1 VTDPRPPYLRIA
13 AEIERRIATGELRP
27 GDPVPTTRAIVR
39 EWGVAMAT
47 ATKALAALK
56 QSGAIESAARVG
68 AVVAARRL
76 PSRTTEGLERE
87 RVVRAAVRIADAG
100 GLAAL
105 SMRAVAA
112 ELGVATMTLHRHLD
126 AEPELTRLITDAAFA
141 EIDYPEPPPG
151 WRSHLRVAAR
161 LQWDVYQRHPWVP
174 RLVSITR
181 PATLPA
187 MMNYGLWTLRAFE
200 GLELDPSTR
209 LHVYATL
216 VNYVRGTAMNIEPEA
231 AAELDTGMTSKQWGA
246 ARLAVDR
253 PLITQLTEPTA
264 EVDLESLFAF
274 GLERLLDGLT
284 IVMTPQK
291 TRLPRT

>member
-1 VTDPRPPYLRIA
+1 VTDPRPRYLRIA

-284 IVMTPQK
+284 IVMTPQR

>member
-27 GDPVPTTRAIVR
+27 GDPVPTTRSIVR

-112 ELGVATMTLHRHLD
+112 ELGIATMTLHRHLG

-187 MMNYGLWTLRAFE
+187 MMNYGLWTLRAFD